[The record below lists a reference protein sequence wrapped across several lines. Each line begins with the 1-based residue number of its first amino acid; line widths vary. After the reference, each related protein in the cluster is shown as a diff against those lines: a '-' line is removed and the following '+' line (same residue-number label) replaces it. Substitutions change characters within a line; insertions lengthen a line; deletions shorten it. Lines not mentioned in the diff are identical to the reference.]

1 VNLRDPV
8 MYRILHATHPHAGD
22 QWCIYPMYDWA
33 HGQSD
38 WIEGV
43 THSLCTLEFEAH
55 RPLYDWFVQ
64 AIIDS
69 GGSVPGAPQVNH
81 RPRQIEFARLNLTHT
96 VMSKRK
102 LLLLVKEGHVAGWDD
117 PRMPTISGMRRRG
130 YPPAALRDFCD
141 AVGNSKRPQ
150 TIELSRLEHHVREC
164 LNMSA
169 PRVMGVLEPLKVVIT
184 NHPEGETE
192 LLDAVNNPEDA
203 SAGTRQVPFSRELW
217 IEREDFLEDPPKKFF
232 RLGPGREVRLR
243 WGYFI
248 TCRDYKKDA
257 AGNVVELHC
266 TYDPE
271 TRGGQAPD
279 GRKVK
284 GTIHWVSAAHAL
296 DAQVRLY
303 DTLFAKENAE
313 AADEGKDWRDNFN
326 PDSLVVL
333 TGCKVEPSLAEA
345 KPGVPYQF
353 ERKGYFVLDEES
365 PSGADSLI
373 FNRTVGLKDT
383 WAKVQNK

>member
-1 VNLRDPV
+1 
-8 MYRILHATHPHAGD
+8 
-22 QWCIYPMYDWA
+22 
-33 HGQSD
+33 
-38 WIEGV
+38 
-43 THSLCTLEFEAH
+43 
-55 RPLYDWFVQ
+55 
-64 AIIDS
+64 
-69 GGSVPGAPQVNH
+69 
-81 RPRQIEFARLNLTHT
+81 
-96 VMSKRK
+96 
-102 LLLLVKEGHVAGWDD
+102 
-117 PRMPTISGMRRRG
+117 MPTISGMRRRG
-130 YPPAALRDFCD
+130 YPPQALRDFCD

-150 TIELSRLEHHVREC
+150 TIELSRLEHHVREH